1 MKYTHIEVIK
11 RGCCKTIF
19 AGCAIHPD
27 AMDEEWTKS
36 KMEAIEKGCT
46 IDIVK
51 CNSGQLQFSECI
63 CNKEIIDPNQT
74 ALF

>member
-36 KMEAIEKGCT
+36 KIGAIKNGHT
-46 IDIVK
+46 IDVVACGVGK
-51 CNSGQLQFSECI
+51 LNFSECI
-63 CNKEIIDPNQT
+63 CKKKIIDPSQR
-74 ALF
+74 